1 MLLLQVQGCRGHLV
15 LCENHMCSGL
25 DIHQVDG
32 LISEVKM
39 EQKRIRQS
47 VLIISESTIIL
58 GVHYVLS
65 LAS

>member
-1 MLLLQVQGCRGHLV
+1 M
-15 LCENHMCSGL
+15 LCENHMCSWL

-32 LISEVKM
+32 LISEDKM
-39 EQKRIRQS
+39 EQKGIRQS
-47 VLIISESTIIL
+47 VLIISESTIIH